1 MSRSPMLKEYADDA
15 LLREHLELAERNVTD
30 GQLHVQRQRA
40 VIRRLE
46 HGGYDSGEAR
56 WLLGTIENLLRMHV
70 RERDRLRELARMQA
84 ETLSGV

>member
-1 MSRSPMLKEYADDA
+1 MLKEYADHA
-15 LLREHLELAERNVTD
+15 VLREHLEQAQRQVTD

-46 HGGYDSGEAR
+46 HGGYDSREAH
-56 WLLGTIENLLRMHV
+56 WFLGTIEDLLRMHV
-70 RERDRLRELARMQA
+70 RDRDRLRELAWMQA